1 MKRNIW
7 MLLLGS
13 ILITLTACGNDDTTD
28 SDAPAE
34 EELHELIVD
43 FDVPETADV
52 DETIELKATVT
63 YGDED
68 VTDAEVVF
76 EYWEQGNEEDS
87 TNVDAVNNEDG
98 TYTAEIDFDHDG
110 AFEMYAHTDA
120 KELHTMPKKAV
131 AVGDAEIDEN
141 AEEHEHHHAEGFDMH
156 FTEPENVQADEDT
169 DLVTRLE
176 MDDAPFEKA
185 DVRYEIWSD
194 NSEKHEWVD
203 AEESD
208 DGEYTA
214 AHAFAEAGTYHIQI
228 HVEDDDGLHEHEE
241 HDIEVE

>member
-7 MLLLGS
+7 LLLIG
-13 ILITLTACGNDDTTD
+13 LVFITLTACGNN
-28 SDAPAE
+28 DATYSEAPEE

-98 TYTAEIDFDHDG
+98 TYTAEVSFDDDG
-110 AFEMYAHTDA
+110 AYEMYAHTDA

-131 AVGDAEIDEN
+131 AEGDAEIDED
-141 AEEHEHHHAEGFDMH
+141 AEEQEHHHAEGFDMH
-156 FTEPENVQADEDT
+156 FTEPENVQTGEET
-169 DLVTRLE
+169 DLVTQLE
-176 MDDAPFEKA
+176 MNDAPFEKA

-194 NSEKHEWVD
+194 NSEEHEWVD

-214 AHAFAEAGTYHIQI
+214 AHTFTDAGTYHIQI

-241 HDIEVE
+241 HEIEVE

>member
-7 MLLLGS
+7 LFLIVLV
-13 ILITLTACGNDDTTD
+13 LITLAACGNNDATD
-28 SDAPAE
+28 SEAPAE

-52 DETIELKATVT
+52 DETIEVKATVT
-63 YGDED
+63 YGDEE

-76 EYWEQGNEEDS
+76 EYWEQGSEEDS
-87 TNVDAVNNEDG
+87 TKVDAVNNEDG
-98 TYTAEIDFDHDG
+98 TYTTEIDFNHDS

-120 KELHTMPKKAV
+120 KELHTMPKKAI

-141 AEEHEHHHAEGFDMH
+141 AEEQEHYHAEGFDMH
-156 FTEPENVQADEDT
+156 FTEPENVQAGEET
-169 DLVTRLE
+169 DLVTNLE
-176 MDDAPFEKA
+176 MDDAPFEEA

-194 NSEKHEWVD
+194 NSDKHEWVD

-214 AHAFAEAGTYHIQI
+214 AHTFADAGTYYIQI

-241 HDIEVE
+241 HEIEVE

>member
-98 TYTAEIDFDHDG
+98 TYTAEVSF
-110 AFEMYAHTDA
+110 
-120 KELHTMPKKAV
+120 
-131 AVGDAEIDEN
+131 
-141 AEEHEHHHAEGFDMH
+141 
-156 FTEPENVQADEDT
+156 
-169 DLVTRLE
+169 
-176 MDDAPFEKA
+176 
-185 DVRYEIWSD
+185 
-194 NSEKHEWVD
+194 
-203 AEESD
+203 
-208 DGEYTA
+208 
-214 AHAFAEAGTYHIQI
+214 
-228 HVEDDDGLHEHEE
+228 DDDEIGRAH
-241 HDIEVE
+241 V